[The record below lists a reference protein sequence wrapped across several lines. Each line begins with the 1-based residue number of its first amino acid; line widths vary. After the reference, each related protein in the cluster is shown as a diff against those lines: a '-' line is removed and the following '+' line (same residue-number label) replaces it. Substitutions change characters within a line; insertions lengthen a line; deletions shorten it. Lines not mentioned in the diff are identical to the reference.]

1 MSEQDAAAPAS
12 PPEGWYPDPQ
22 NAELERYWDGNA
34 WTEQTQKKDGKV
46 NDPGD
51 LPAPTPTLSTA
62 EPSTVPT
69 DDEDTAAKR
78 ASAEEAAIQARINA
92 AIAKAVNEE
101 RARAASV
108 PAGDANLVAAAA
120 RREDDRL
127 IAERRAAPFYC
138 PGCGKPSKV
147 EVPCVGTRAAPH
159 PSIEVVPTDE
169 LAEDA
174 DPSGHT
180 PAPATVV

>member
-1 MSEQDAAAPAS
+1 MSEQDAA
-12 PPEGWYPDPQ
+12 PPVNPPGGWYPDPQ

-34 WTEQTQKKDGKV
+34 WTEQTQQKGGKV

-51 LPAPTPTLSTA
+51 LPAPIISTA
-62 EPSTVPT
+62 EPSTVAT

-101 RARAASV
+101 RARAANV
-108 PAGDANLVAAAA
+108 PAGDANMLAAAA

-127 IAERRAAPFYC
+127 IALRRAAPFYC

-159 PSIEVVPTDE
+159 PPIEVVSTGE
-169 LAEDA
+169 LAEDN

>member
-1 MSEQDAAAPAS
+1 MSEQDAAPAN

-22 NAELERYWDGNA
+22 NAELERYWDGNV
-34 WTEQTQKKDGKV
+34 WTERTQDAPR
-46 NDPGD
+46 DPM
-51 LPAPTPTLSTA
+51 PAPTISTA
-62 EPSTVPT
+62 EPSTVAT

-108 PAGDANLVAAAA
+108 PAGDANMLAAAA
-120 RREDDRL
+120 RRIDDGI
-127 IAERRAAPFYC
+127 IAARRAAPFYC

-159 PSIEVVPTDE
+159 PSIEVVPTGE
-169 LAEDA
+169 LAEDS

>member
-1 MSEQDAAAPAS
+1 MSEQQGTAPAS

-22 NAELERYWDGNA
+22 NAELQRYWDGNA
-34 WTEQTQKKDGKV
+34 WTDQTQEPIDQT
-46 NDPGD
+46 PPTM
-51 LPAPTPTLSTA
+51 PAPTISTA
-62 EPSTVPT
+62 EPSKVAT

-78 ASAEEAAIQARINA
+78 AGAEEAAIQARINA

-108 PAGDANLVAAAA
+108 PAGDANLLAAAA

-159 PSIEVVPTDE
+159 PSIEVVSTDE
-169 LAEDA
+169 LAEDN